1 MAECVCRSKV
11 IPATGFW
18 YAVRYSFLERT
29 YLLVFQGMHTPGI
42 QVRNQVCEGAPIG
55 EGDGDLVGILDDM
68 RVGEDHAVLIQD
80 HAAALPRKPPR
91 KPLRYRVCPATTGR
105 GTSPR

>member
-55 EGDGDLVGILDDM
+55 ESARDTLVRHPRLIEVVLPPLVHPIGFILRM
-68 RVGEDHAVLIQD
+68 ASCHRILVCCPVLV
-80 HAAALPRKPPR
+80 
-91 KPLRYRVCPATTGR
+91 LRSVQR
-105 GTSPR
+105 